1 MANNKND
8 KNKSNNN
15 KSNNKSNKKK
25 KKNKVKKAKKI
36 HKVKNKAHKSTK
48 NNTQKNNPNKTVKKK
63 GLSYT
68 QILLQLSSGVSIFT
82 LYILLLIIRAI
93 VLFYDKTVQNKK
105 YVNILLF
112 FTLQFFAYF
121 VLLTISVF
129 LIDTIITLIDYIIEV
144 IKEIPKPYNASDF
157 SKRFGLSTIE
167 YRWHIFWLLV
177 IIVFNIVGIMAVLII
192 LGIIIIIGIYL
203 LGYTK

>member
-1 MANNKND
+1 MAK
-8 KNKSNNN
+8 NN
-15 KSNNKSNKKK
+15 KSNKK

-36 HKVKNKAHKSTK
+36 HKVKNKANKSIK
-48 NNTQKNNPNKTVKKK
+48 NKKNKNNPDKKVKKK

-68 QILLQLSSGVSIFT
+68 QVLLLFSSGVSIFT

-129 LIDTIITLIDYIIEV
+129 LIDTIITLIDYVIEI
-144 IKEIPKPYNASDF
+144 IKEIPKPYKASDF
-157 SKRFGLSTIE
+157 SKKLGLSTIE
-167 YRWHIFWLLV
+167 YRWHIFMLLV
-177 IIVFNIVGIMAVLII
+177 IILFTIVGIMAVLIV